1 MPKTE
6 ESVLTAAPA
15 RDIIIANTRRVI
27 CPDCG
32 LMIGRVMIRET
43 TDGALYYCR
52 KCKGYRRVE
61 ANTVTVP

>member
-6 ESVLTAAPA
+6 ESVLTVTPA

-32 LMIGRVMIRET
+32 LMIGRVIIRET
-43 TDGALYYCR
+43 TDETLYFCR
-52 KCKGYRRVE
+52 KCK
-61 ANTVTVP
+61 A

>member
-6 ESVLTAAPA
+6 ESVLTVTPA
-15 RDIIIANTRRVI
+15 RDITIANTRRVI

-32 LMIGRVMIRET
+32 LMIGRVMTRET

-52 KCKGYRRVE
+52 KCKAYYHAKVKISS
-61 ANTVTVP
+61 VP